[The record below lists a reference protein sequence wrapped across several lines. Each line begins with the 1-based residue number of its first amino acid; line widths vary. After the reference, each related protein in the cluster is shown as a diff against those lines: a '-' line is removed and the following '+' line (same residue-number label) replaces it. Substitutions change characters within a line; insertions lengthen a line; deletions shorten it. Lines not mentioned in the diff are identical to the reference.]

1 MGLLDKIISEG
12 AKAVKDAVSEEN
24 KEKASEFL
32 GSLKGK
38 LEEQAGDFKKA
49 VDDFKAEVEK
59 ETGVPFS
66 GLSSGSSG
74 DSTGSSY
81 IPEDYD
87 PYDDPKTCR
96 EKILEVIADEFP
108 KYEVR
113 ENVSPAEIGGTGKF
127 MNYSIVVYDGAAP
140 KLFIMIIGKTT
151 TTHREYRWSRQ
162 EAEKRGYT
170 FLNFVEH
177 YPNTPEYIKDRLH
190 KYL

>member
-24 KEKASEFL
+24 KEKASEFF
-32 GSLKGK
+32 GSLKDK

-49 VDDFKAEVEK
+49 VEEFKADVEK
-59 ETGVPFS
+59 ETGVPFPAAS
-66 GLSSGSSG
+66 AGTSGST
-74 DSTGSSY
+74 TGSSY

-87 PYDDPKTCR
+87 PCNDPKTCR
-96 EKILEVIADEFP
+96 ETILEVIADEFP

-113 ENVSPAEIGGTGKF
+113 ENVSPTEIGGTGKF
-127 MNYSIVVYDGAAP
+127 MNYSIVVCDGAAP

-177 YPNTPEYIKDRLH
+177 YPNTIEYIKDRLH